1 MLPLKNLTKKKI
13 VILGAS
19 LPMLLF
25 AYYLKKKKIDVT
37 IMNNSWNVGGAWQRF
52 KYQDL
57 QIRKQSNIIVPVNEI
72 EEKNQTKIN
81 NFLKK
86 KFFVKIIKIREEVNI
101 TYKVKNVFSY
111 NFDIFIKKFIKEK
124 ILKKILVSKIEIK
137 NNKVEINNK
146 YKFDL
151 VCLPTYFGIKKIKIN
166 NKSYKTNFKI
176 IKSEHV
182 VAIIKNQ
189 KIKNFHYSDF
199 FNNFF
204 DRAQFIN
211 HKNFSSFSGRIVKK
225 KKNSTRNN
233 IYESLQKIFNKKSI
247 LNFYRFKYKNFYRNK
262 DDVENLRKLEKFK
275 HIEQVNTSS
284 FMSSMLKLISYDS

>member
-1 MLPLKNLTKKKI
+1 MISLKKLTKKK
-13 VILGAS
+13 VAILGAS

-25 AYYLKKKKIDVT
+25 AYYLKKKKIDVMV
-37 IMNNSWNVGGAWQRF
+37 INNSRDLGGAWQNF
-52 KYQDL
+52 KYRDL
-57 QIRKQSNIIVPVNEI
+57 QIRKQSNIILPGNKI

-86 KFFVKIIKIREEVNI
+86 EFFVKIIKIKEDINI
-101 TYKVKNVFSY
+101 IYKVKNVFSY
-111 NFDIFIKKFIKEK
+111 NFDIFLKKFIKEK

-137 NNKVEINNK
+137 NNIVEINNK

-151 VCLPTYFGIKKIKIN
+151 VYLPTYFGIEKIKIN
-166 NKSYKTNFKI
+166 NKLYKTNFKV

-211 HKNFSSFSGRIVKK
+211 HKSFSSFSARIVKE
-225 KKNSTRNN
+225 KKNATRKD

-247 LNFYRFKYKNFYRNK
+247 LNFYKFKYKNFYRNK
-262 DDVENLRKLEKFK
+262 DNVENLRKLEKFK
-275 HIEQVNTSS
+275 QIEQVNTSS
-284 FMSSMLKLISYDS
+284 FTSSMLKLISYDS

>member
-86 KFFVKIIKIREEVNI
+86 KFFVKIIKIREDVNI

-146 YKFDL
+146 YKFDF
-151 VCLPTYFGIKKIKIN
+151 VFLPTYFGIKKIKIN
-166 NKSYKTNFKI
+166 NKSYKANFKI

-233 IYESLQKIFNKKSI
+233 IYESLQKIFDKKSI
-247 LNFYRFKYKNFYRNK
+247 LNFYRFK
-262 DDVENLRKLEKFK
+262 
-275 HIEQVNTSS
+275 
-284 FMSSMLKLISYDS
+284 

>member
-37 IMNNSWNVGGAWQRF
+37 VINNSWKIGGAWQKF

-57 QIRKQSNIIVPVNEI
+57 QIRKQSNIIVPVNKI

-86 KFFVKIIKIREEVNI
+86 KFFVKILKIREEVDI
-101 TYKVKNVFSY
+101 TYKAKNVFSY
-111 NFDIFIKKFIKEK
+111 NFDIFLKKFIKEK
-124 ILKKILVSKIEIK
+124 ILKKVLVNKIEIR
-137 NNKVEINNK
+137 NNKVEINSK
-146 YKFDL
+146 YKYDL
-151 VCLPTYFGIKKIKIN
+151 VYFPTYFGIEKIKIN
-166 NKSYKTNFKI
+166 NKSYKTSFKI

-189 KIKNFHYSDF
+189 KIKNLHYSDF

-211 HKNFSSFSGRIVKK
+211 HKNFSSFSVRIVKE
-225 KKNSTRNN
+225 KKNSTRKN

-262 DDVENLRKLEKFK
+262 DNIENLRKIKKFK

-284 FMSSMLKLISYDS
+284 FMSSMLQLISYDS

>member
-1 MLPLKNLTKKKI
+1 MLPSKNLTKKKI

-37 IMNNSWNVGGAWQRF
+37 IINNSWNVGGAWQRF

-86 KFFVKIIKIREEVNI
+86 KFFVKIIKIKEEVNI

-137 NNKVEINNK
+137 DNKVEINNK

-151 VCLPTYFGIKKIKIN
+151 VYLPTYFGIKKIKIN

-189 KIKNFHYSDF
+189 KIKNFHYSDS

-211 HKNFSSFSGRIVKK
+211 HKNFLSFSVRIVKK

>member
-146 YKFDL
+146 YKFDF
-151 VCLPTYFGIKKIKIN
+151 VFLPTYFGIKKIKIN

-233 IYESLQKIFNKKSI
+233 IYESLQKIFDKKSI